1 MLANSA
7 GAVGG
12 AYPKYPDP
20 HHAGAIIQRCV
31 CRTPRC
37 FRLLRLER
45 KWKGS
50 YICLAKMVPSP
61 RDLTYSKCPKIS
73 EAKFS
78 KLLTYI
84 DSIPIV
90 HWWKKRGHQHV
101 RHPQSFS
108 GSTNWWRFMENDLCI
123 YQPLHPLSRNDM
135 KIQAAKAAAAV
146 ATQGLQWW
154 VTWQNMAY
162 GYMDSG
168 STNSEIWMI
177 SNIFNYSLLSFLG
190 GWL

>member
-1 MLANSA
+1 MENGLYPPTHNVLTSGVMLANSA

-90 HWWKKRGHQHV
+90 HWWKKGAISMFVIHRVFLDQPIDGDSWKMTSVFTNHCTHSV
-101 RHPQSFS
+101 AMTWKSKLRRPPPQ
-108 GSTNWWRFMENDLCI
+108 
-123 YQPLHPLSRNDM
+123 
-135 KIQAAKAAAAV
+135 
-146 ATQGLQWW
+146 
-154 VTWQNMAY
+154 
-162 GYMDSG
+162 
-168 STNSEIWMI
+168 
-177 SNIFNYSLLSFLG
+177 
-190 GWL
+190 

>member
-1 MLANSA
+1 MENGLYPPTHNVLTSGVMLANSA

-12 AYPKYPDP
+12 SYPKYPDP
-20 HHAGAIIQRCV
+20 DHAGAIIQRCV

-90 HWWKKRGHQHV
+90 HW
-101 RHPQSFS
+101 
-108 GSTNWWRFMENDLCI
+108 
-123 YQPLHPLSRNDM
+123 
-135 KIQAAKAAAAV
+135 
-146 ATQGLQWW
+146 
-154 VTWQNMAY
+154 
-162 GYMDSG
+162 
-168 STNSEIWMI
+168 
-177 SNIFNYSLLSFLG
+177 
-190 GWL
+190 